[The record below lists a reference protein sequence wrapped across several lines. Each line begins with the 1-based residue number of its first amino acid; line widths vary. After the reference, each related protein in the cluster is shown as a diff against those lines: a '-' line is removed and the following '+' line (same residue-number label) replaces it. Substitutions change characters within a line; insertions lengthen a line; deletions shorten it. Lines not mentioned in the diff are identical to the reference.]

1 MEKAWRRHGKHAHS
15 ARASD
20 NSRGSG
26 NWLATRVNVF
36 VEPCAAAAAGVSLG
50 LAGLHQPADA
60 QIRPICTHTH
70 PNPARGKPFIAG
82 DLALRCV
89 RDYVTH
95 RDWRCSTLGAQVG
108 GYMQAAADTVG

>member
-36 VEPCAAAAAGVSLG
+36 VEPCAAAAAGL
-50 LAGLHQPADA
+50 
-60 QIRPICTHTH
+60 
-70 PNPARGKPFIAG
+70 
-82 DLALRCV
+82 
-89 RDYVTH
+89 
-95 RDWRCSTLGAQVG
+95 VG
-108 GYMQAAADTVG
+108 FTAEDTFAVLDGFCGR